1 MHLQRSKSTVDGL
14 KSFFIVFWRKPSL
27 GAPEAY
33 RSVINE
39 ERWQCENSKVN
50 ERDAIIAMSRPWNTE
65 GQVVSFHTKSSLE
78 LLIIKKQL
86 QHIK

>member
-1 MHLQRSKSTVDGL
+1 M
-14 KSFFIVFWRKPSL
+14 

-50 ERDAIIAMSRPWNTE
+50 ERDAIIAMSRPWNTGGQKSKVSYQILTRIINHKKATTTHKVDQE
-65 GQVVSFHTKSSLE
+65 GRMYQNKQQ
-78 LLIIKKQL
+78 IKEYFVFS
-86 QHIK
+86 

>member
-1 MHLQRSKSTVDGL
+1 M
-14 KSFFIVFWRKPSL
+14 

-50 ERDAIIAMSRPWNTE
+50 ERDAIITMSRPWNTE
-65 GQVVSFHTKSSLE
+65 GQLKKEVSFHTKSSLE

-86 QHIK
+86 QRIKWIRREEFTRTNNK